1 MAGKTIIFMG
11 PQGSGKGTQVDLV
24 KTALEEV
31 GTPVLHLQTGQP
43 FREMVSKDTF
53 TAKRIVET
61 INSGALVPDWITNA
75 IVARELEEKLTE
87 DTALILD
94 GFPRNLEQANVL
106 EDMFGFYNRADISV
120 VFLDTPEEVVRE
132 RMKGRGRDDDTDEA
146 IDKRLAAYREQTE
159 PVVDYYKQRVG
170 TDMVIVDGSDTIE
183 KVAAEIKAQL
193 AL

>member
-1 MAGKTIIFMG
+1 METQTIIFMG

-24 KTALEEV
+24 KQALEANNAS
-31 GTPVLHLQTGQP
+31 VLHLQTGQP
-43 FREMVSKDTF
+43 FREMVSKDTY
-53 TAKRIVET
+53 TAKQIVAT

-75 IVARELEEKLTE
+75 IVAKELEEKLTE
-87 DTALILD
+87 DTTLIFD

-106 EDMFGFYNRADISV
+106 EDMLAFYNRNEIAV
-120 VFLDTPEEVVRE
+120 VFLDTAEAVVRE

-170 TDMVIVDGSDTIE
+170 TDMIIVNGADTIE
-183 KVAAEIKAQL
+183 TVAAEIKAQL